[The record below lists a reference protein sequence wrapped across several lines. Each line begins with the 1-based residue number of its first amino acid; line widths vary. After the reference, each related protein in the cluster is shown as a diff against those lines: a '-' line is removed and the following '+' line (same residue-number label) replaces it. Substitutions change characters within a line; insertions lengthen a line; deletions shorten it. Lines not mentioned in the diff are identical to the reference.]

1 MLNKELLLAESRDL
15 IKFKI
20 KGYPSGGDGHIFV
33 VDRGITWFEFDKK
46 GYNIIFTYDS
56 DGYKYVKKLLIYESG
71 SICEGVQNQDGTW
84 RSQGTINN
92 TPGTDNFEPDSV
104 QSTDVIIPDHT
115 YGYGICYASGTL
127 VTLHDGTTKKIEDIT
142 YDDDLLVW
150 DFDNGCFST
159 AKPSWICKAQLSPY
173 YYKITLEDGTQLDLI
188 GSNGDCHRLFNVD
201 KSKFVYGSRF
211 NLGERT
217 FKEDK
222 STPKVVSIERI
233 DKEVVYYNMN
243 TKYHINCFINGVL
256 SSCRYNNLYPI
267 KDMKF
272 VKTSRAK
279 VPLSEYQNIPAEYYY
294 DLRLG
299 EVNVTEFPIEETND
313 YVQKRIMLKV

>member
-1 MLNKELLLAESRDL
+1 MLNKELLLVESKDL

-20 KGYPSGGDGHIFV
+20 KNYPSTSKEHVFV

-46 GYNIIFTYDS
+46 GYNIIFTDYDY
-56 DGYKYVKKLLIYESG
+56 GYKYSRKLMIFESG
-71 SICEGVQNQDGTW
+71 VVAFGVQEQDGKWIT
-84 RSQGTINN
+84 QGSLNN
-92 TPGTDNFEPDSV
+92 TPGTSNYGPDSV
-104 QSTDVIIPDHT
+104 QATDIIIPDHI
-115 YGYGICYASGTL
+115 YGYGICYAAGTL
-127 VTLHDGTTKKIEDIT
+127 ITLHDGTIKKIEDIT
-142 YDDDLLVW
+142 YDDELLVW
-150 DFDNGCFST
+150 DFDNGCFAT
-159 AKPSWICKAQLSPY
+159 AKPSWISKAQLYPY

-188 GSNGDCHRLFNVD
+188 GSDGDCHRLFNVD
-201 KSKFVYGSRF
+201 KSTFVYGSRF

-272 VKTSRAK
+272 VKTPRAK
-279 VPLSEYQNIPAEYYY
+279 VPLSVYSNVPVEYYY

-299 EVNVTEFPIEETND
+299 EVDVAEFPIEETND
-313 YVQKRIMLKV
+313 YVQKRIMLKA

>member
-1 MLNKELLLAESRDL
+1 MLNKEFLLVESKDL

-20 KGYPSGGDGHIFV
+20 KDYPSTSKEHVFV

-46 GYNIIFTYDS
+46 GYNIIFTDDS
-56 DGYKYVKKLLIYESG
+56 NGYKYTQKLMIYETG
-71 SICEGVQNQDGTW
+71 VIRHGVQNQDGTW
-84 RSQGTINN
+84 ISQMTINN
-92 TPGTDNFEPDSV
+92 TPGTQNFGPDAV
-104 QSTDVIIPDHT
+104 QATDVIIPDHI
-115 YGYGICYASGTL
+115 YGCGVCYAAGTL
-127 VTLHDGTTKKIEDIT
+127 ITLHDGTTKKIEDIT
-142 YDDDLLVW
+142 YDDELLVW
-150 DFDNGCFST
+150 DFDNGCFAT
-159 AKPSWICKAQLSPY
+159 AKPSWISKAQLYPY

-188 GSNGDCHRLFNVD
+188 GSDGDCHRLFNID

-217 FKEDK
+217 FKEDE

-272 VKTSRAK
+272 VKATRAK
-279 VPLSEYQNIPAEYYY
+279 VPLSAYSNVPAEYYH

-299 EVNVTEFPIEETND
+299 EVDVTEFPIEETND
-313 YVQKRIMLKV
+313 YVQKRIMLKA